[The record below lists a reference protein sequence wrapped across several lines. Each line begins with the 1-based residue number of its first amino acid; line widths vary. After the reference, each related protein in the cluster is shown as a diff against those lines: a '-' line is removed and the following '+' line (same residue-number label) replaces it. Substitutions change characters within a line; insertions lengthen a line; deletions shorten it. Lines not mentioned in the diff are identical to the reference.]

1 MVDWNGLFK
10 WSMQYQDGTTES
22 KFKKM
27 SEEDQKW
34 LQEAL
39 QAYTF
44 DDVDRLKQLCELIGQ
59 TYKHSASELVDSL
72 EEMLELVEMHPRNN
86 LNLCLSGGMVNILK
100 LITTHE
106 DKVVRAIACTIFST
120 ANQNNEEVQ

>member
-10 WSMQYQDGTTES
+10 WSMQYHDGTTES

-27 SEEDQKW
+27 SDEDQKW
-34 LQEAL
+34 LQDAL

-44 DDVDRLKQLCELIGQ
+44 DDVDRLKQLCEFIGQ
-59 TYKHSASELVDSL
+59 PEKHSSSELAESL
-72 EEMLELVEMHPRNN
+72 DEMLELVELHPRNN

-100 LITTHE
+100 LITTH
-106 DKVVRAIACTIFST
+106 
-120 ANQNNEEVQ
+120 

>member
-1 MVDWNGLFK
+1 M
-10 WSMQYQDGTTES
+10 
-22 KFKKM
+22 
-27 SEEDQKW
+27 
-34 LQEAL
+34 
-39 QAYTF
+39 
-44 DDVDRLKQLCELIGQ
+44 
-59 TYKHSASELVDSL
+59 
-72 EEMLELVEMHPRNN
+72 EEMLELVELHPRNN